1 MLCLSV
7 YVFECSMLDLNKK
20 LFSFNVL
27 NQSVLQIMTRHAAP
41 SALLFG
47 LSCAFVQLSYAENV
61 LVISN
66 PNTEAVDEAIAKEEQ
81 EQQEQI
87 NEALEDKQEVE
98 KEQVS
103 LDQVVYQF
111 QVDEVYQ
118 LQDSDIPA
126 PDQAMLNEI
135 NQIAA
140 QAQQD
145 AEQQERSVPS
155 ISQIQV
161 NQKSTTASEFQTTTS
176 QMETVNVDQLVTTLQ
191 QQQVTVPDFQEN
203 SADPSQAQAT
213 NIEPKKER
221 GFFARLFNR
230 DEDDSI
236 LEKLPKIKVEVRSA
250 EGKLDEKLEKNL
262 DAKLSTFTQE
272 AFEAFNVALPQIKE
286 MANVA
291 AQAVGYYEAEFK
303 FSKQDEET
311 LIVDVLQNEPVLVAE
326 QPVIEFSGD
335 GAEEPV
341 FQVVSVVPD
350 LNEGDIL
357 NHGDYENMRARID
370 NASDSR
376 GYFDGFWRMR
386 DVKVTLPE
394 NTADILMKYETGER
408 YKLNAVE
415 FRMSDPNEE
424 FPLRKEILQQL
435 VPFKEGDDYT
445 EWRSNLLSSNL
456 INSRY
461 FNYTLV
467 NVAKPDP
474 ITKPLELPP
483 DLAALHEAQQS
494 QVPTPPITD
503 GVEVR
508 SQHLVD
514 EGEFIGTEGNE
525 AQNSDVQS
533 GESINSKS
541 AGNENQAEQ
550 DEADGNENDS
560 KKQALAKSQSEADKR
575 AEETEKLKAQARETK
590 KVPVIVTLNA
600 DNPNSL
606 ETGIGYGTDTG
617 VRLRSQYRRAIVND
631 RGHSLDVNLQL
642 SENYQS
648 IDGRYNIPYKHP
660 LNDYFSV
667 VGGYE
672 REIKDKIG
680 QGVELNIESGVI
692 GAERTIK
699 KPMGQWQHNMSV
711 RYRLDSIE
719 ATGNVDP
726 ADMPDAFRVVSTD
739 PEQESL
745 LFGYEISRTDQNNY
759 VNPTKGFRQFY
770 RAEVGSESLLTET
783 DMAILNA
790 GWRFIYSL
798 GENADHQFVGRGD
811 LGYIVTDDF
820 DRVPYNLRYFAGG
833 DQSVRGYD
841 YESLSPEENGL
852 LLGGQTLA
860 VGSLEYNYQFREGWR
875 AAVFAD
881 AGNAYDEN
889 FSNETKYGV
898 GIGVRWASPVG
909 PIRVD
914 VAAGVSEDSVPIR
927 LHFFIG
933 PPL

>member
-1 MLCLSV
+1 MP
-7 YVFECSMLDLNKK
+7 DLNKK
-20 LFSFNVL
+20 LFSSNIL
-27 NQSVLQIMTRHAAP
+27 SHSIRHIIGAHVAP
-41 SALLFG
+41 TALILG
-47 LSCAFVQLSYAENV
+47 MSCAMSQIIFAENRM
-61 LVISN
+61 VISN
-66 PNTEAVDEAIAKEEQ
+66 PDTEAVDEAIAEEEQ
-81 EQQEQI
+81 EQQELI
-87 NEALEDKQEVE
+87 NDAIEDQQAAER
-98 KEQVS
+98 EQTS
-103 LDQVVYQF
+103 LDQAVNEF
-111 QVDEVYQ
+111 QADEVYQ

-126 PDQAMLNEI
+126 PDQAMLSEI

-140 QAQQD
+140 QAKQN
-145 AEQQERSVPS
+145 AELQEQSVPS
-155 ISQIQV
+155 VSQIQSS
-161 NQKSTTASEFQTTTS
+161 QDTASSAEFATSNISASQT
-176 QMETVNVDQLVTTLQ
+176 VDVDQLVTTLQ
-191 QQQVTVPDFQEN
+191 QQQVTVPDFQED
-203 SADPSQAQAT
+203 SSEPSQSSRNMAET
-213 NIEPKKER
+213 PKKER

-230 DEDDSI
+230 DEENPDI
-236 LEKLPKIKVEVRSA
+236 IEKLPKINVTVRGTEGELNDALQNNVE
-250 EGKLDEKLEKNL
+250 
-262 DAKLSTFTQE
+262 AKLSTFTQE
-272 AFEAFNVALPQIKE
+272 AFEEFNVALPQLKE
-286 MANVA
+286 MANTA

-311 LIVDVLQNEPVLVAE
+311 LVVEITQNDPVLVAE
-326 QPVIEFSGD
+326 QPDIEFT
-335 GAEEPV
+335 GAGADEPV

-350 LNEGDIL
+350 LNEGDVL
-357 NHGDYENMRARID
+357 NHADYENMRSRID
-370 NASDSR
+370 NAADSR
-376 GYFDGFWRMR
+376 GYFDSYWRMR

-408 YKLNAVE
+408 YQLDAVE
-415 FRMSDPNEE
+415 FRMSDPDEE
-424 FPLRKEILQQL
+424 FPLRREILEQL
-435 VPFKEGDDYT
+435 VPYEAGADFT
-445 EWRSNLLSSNL
+445 EWRTNLLSSNL

-474 ITKPLELPP
+474 INKPLELPP
-483 DLAALHEAQQS
+483 GLEALRAAQEAQN
-494 QVPTPPITD
+494 PTPPPTD
-503 GVEVR
+503 TAEVT
-508 SQHLVD
+508 SQNVVD
-514 EGEFIGTEGNE
+514 EGEFIGAT
-525 AQNSDVQS
+525 D
-533 GESINSKS
+533 
-541 AGNENQAEQ
+541 NENES
-550 DEADGNENDS
+550 E
-560 KKQALAKSQSEADKR
+560 ALAKSQSEAEKR
-575 AEETEKLKAQARETK
+575 AEGTEKLKTQARETK
-590 KVPVIVTLNA
+590 RVPVIVTLNA

-606 ETGIGYGTDTG
+606 ETGLGYGTDTG
-617 VRLRSQYRRAIVND
+617 VRLRTQYRRAIVND

-660 LNDYFSV
+660 LNDFFSV

-672 REIKDKIG
+672 REIKDDIG
-680 QGVELNIESGVI
+680 QGVELNIESAVV

-699 KPMGQWQHNMSV
+699 RPMGQWQHNMSV
-711 RYRLDSIE
+711 RYRLDRID

-726 ADMPDAFRVVSTD
+726 DDMPDAFRVVSTD

-798 GENADHQFVGRGD
+798 GDNADHQFVGRGD

-841 YESLSPEENGL
+841 YESLSPEEDGL
-852 LLGGQTLA
+852 LLGGQVLA
-860 VGSLEYNYQFREGWR
+860 VGSLEYNYQFRDGWR

-898 GIGVRWASPVG
+898 GVGVRWASPVG

>member
-1 MLCLSV
+1 MPN
-7 YVFECSMLDLNKK
+7 LNKK
-20 LFSFNVL
+20 LFSSNIL
-27 NQSVLQIMTRHAAP
+27 SHSIRHIIGAHVAP
-41 SALLFG
+41 TALILG
-47 LSCAFVQLSYAENV
+47 MSCAMSQIIFAENRM
-61 LVISN
+61 VISN
-66 PNTEAVDEAIAKEEQ
+66 PDTEAVDEAIAEEEQ
-81 EQQEQI
+81 EQQELI
-87 NEALEDKQEVE
+87 NDAIEDQQAAER
-98 KEQVS
+98 EQTS
-103 LDQVVYQF
+103 LDQAVNEF
-111 QVDEVYQ
+111 QADEVYQ

-140 QAQQD
+140 QAKQN
-145 AEQQERSVPS
+145 AELQEQSVPS
-155 ISQIQV
+155 VSQIQSS
-161 NQKSTTASEFQTTTS
+161 QDTASSAEFATSNISASQT
-176 QMETVNVDQLVTTLQ
+176 VDVDQLVTTLQ
-191 QQQVTVPDFQEN
+191 QQQVTVPDFQED
-203 SADPSQAQAT
+203 SSEPSQSSRNMAET
-213 NIEPKKER
+213 PKKER

-230 DEDDSI
+230 DEENPDI
-236 LEKLPKIKVEVRSA
+236 IEKLPKINVTVRGTEGELNDALQNNVE
-250 EGKLDEKLEKNL
+250 
-262 DAKLSTFTQE
+262 AKLSTFTQE
-272 AFEAFNVALPQIKE
+272 AFEEFNVALPQLKE
-286 MANVA
+286 MANTA

-311 LIVDVLQNEPVLVAE
+311 LVVEITQNDPVLVAE
-326 QPVIEFSGD
+326 QPDIEFT
-335 GAEEPV
+335 GAGADEPV

-350 LNEGDIL
+350 LNEGDVL
-357 NHGDYENMRARID
+357 NHADYENMRSRID
-370 NASDSR
+370 NAADSR
-376 GYFDGFWRMR
+376 GYFDSYWRMR

-408 YKLNAVE
+408 YQLDAVE
-415 FRMSDPNEE
+415 FRMSDPDEE
-424 FPLRKEILQQL
+424 FPLRREILEQL
-435 VPFKEGDDYT
+435 VPYEAGADFT
-445 EWRSNLLSSNL
+445 EWRTNLLSSNL

-474 ITKPLELPP
+474 INKPLELPP
-483 DLAALHEAQQS
+483 GLEALRAAQEAQN
-494 QVPTPPITD
+494 PTPPPTD
-503 GVEVR
+503 TAEVT
-508 SQHLVD
+508 SQNVVD
-514 EGEFIGTEGNE
+514 EGEFIGAT
-525 AQNSDVQS
+525 D
-533 GESINSKS
+533 
-541 AGNENQAEQ
+541 NENES
-550 DEADGNENDS
+550 E
-560 KKQALAKSQSEADKR
+560 ALAQSQSEAEKR
-575 AEETEKLKAQARETK
+575 AEGTDKLKTQARETK
-590 KVPVIVTLNA
+590 RVPVIVTLNA

-606 ETGIGYGTDTG
+606 ETGLGYGTDTG
-617 VRLRSQYRRAIVND
+617 VRLRTQYRRAIVND

-660 LNDYFSV
+660 LNDFFSV

-672 REIKDKIG
+672 REIKDEIG
-680 QGVELNIESGVI
+680 QGVELNIESAVV

-699 KPMGQWQHNMSV
+699 RPMGQWQHNMSV
-711 RYRLDSIE
+711 RYRLDRID

-726 ADMPDAFRVVSTD
+726 DDMPDAFRVVSTD

-798 GENADHQFVGRGD
+798 GDNADHQFVGRGD

-841 YESLSPEENGL
+841 YESLSPEEDGL
-852 LLGGQTLA
+852 LLGGQVLA
-860 VGSLEYNYQFREGWR
+860 VGSLEYNYQFRDGWR

-898 GIGVRWASPVG
+898 GVGVRWASPVG

>member
-1 MLCLSV
+1 MPN
-7 YVFECSMLDLNKK
+7 LNKK
-20 LFSFNVL
+20 LFSSNNL
-27 NQSVLQIMTRHAAP
+27 SHSIRHIIGAHVAP
-41 SALLFG
+41 TALILG
-47 LSCAFVQLSYAENV
+47 MSCAMSQIIFAENRM
-61 LVISN
+61 VISN
-66 PNTEAVDEAIAKEEQ
+66 PDTEAVDEAIAEEEQ
-81 EQQEQI
+81 EQQELI
-87 NEALEDKQEVE
+87 NDAIEDQQAAER
-98 KEQVS
+98 EQTS
-103 LDQVVYQF
+103 LDQAVNEF
-111 QVDEVYQ
+111 QADEVYQ

-126 PDQAMLNEI
+126 PDQAMLSEI

-140 QAQQD
+140 QAKQN
-145 AEQQERSVPS
+145 AELQEQSVPS
-155 ISQIQV
+155 VSQIQSS
-161 NQKSTTASEFQTTTS
+161 QDTASSAEFATSNISASQT
-176 QMETVNVDQLVTTLQ
+176 VDVDQLVTTLQ
-191 QQQVTVPDFQEN
+191 QQQVTVPDFQED
-203 SADPSQAQAT
+203 SSEPSQSSRNMAET
-213 NIEPKKER
+213 PKKER

-230 DEDDSI
+230 DEENPDI
-236 LEKLPKIKVEVRSA
+236 IEKLPKINVTVRGTEGELNDALQNNVE
-250 EGKLDEKLEKNL
+250 
-262 DAKLSTFTQE
+262 AKLSTFTQE
-272 AFEAFNVALPQIKE
+272 AFEEFNVALPQLKE
-286 MANVA
+286 MANTA

-311 LIVDVLQNEPVLVAE
+311 LVVEITQNDPVLVAE
-326 QPVIEFSGD
+326 QPDIEFT
-335 GAEEPV
+335 GAGADEPV

-350 LNEGDIL
+350 LNEGDVL
-357 NHGDYENMRARID
+357 NHADYENMRSRID
-370 NASDSR
+370 NAADSR
-376 GYFDGFWRMR
+376 GYFDSYWRMR

-408 YKLNAVE
+408 YQLDAVE
-415 FRMSDPNEE
+415 FRMSDPDEE
-424 FPLRKEILQQL
+424 FPLRREILEQL
-435 VPFKEGDDYT
+435 VPYEAGADFT
-445 EWRSNLLSSNL
+445 EWRTNLLSSNL

-474 ITKPLELPP
+474 INKPLELPP
-483 DLAALHEAQQS
+483 GLEALRAAQEAQN
-494 QVPTPPITD
+494 PTPPPTD
-503 GVEVR
+503 TAEVT
-508 SQHLVD
+508 SQNVVD
-514 EGEFIGTEGNE
+514 EGEFIGAT
-525 AQNSDVQS
+525 D
-533 GESINSKS
+533 
-541 AGNENQAEQ
+541 NENES
-550 DEADGNENDS
+550 E
-560 KKQALAKSQSEADKR
+560 ALAKSQSEAEKR
-575 AEETEKLKAQARETK
+575 AEGTEKLKTQARETK
-590 KVPVIVTLNA
+590 RVPVIVTLNA

-606 ETGIGYGTDTG
+606 ETGLGYGTDTG
-617 VRLRSQYRRAIVND
+617 VRLRTQYRRAIVND

-660 LNDYFSV
+660 LNDFFSV

-672 REIKDKIG
+672 REIKDDIG
-680 QGVELNIESGVI
+680 QGVELNIESAVV

-699 KPMGQWQHNMSV
+699 RPMGQWQHNMSV
-711 RYRLDSIE
+711 RYRLDRID

-726 ADMPDAFRVVSTD
+726 DDMPDAFRVVSTD

-770 RAEVGSESLLTET
+770 RAEVGLESLLTET

-798 GENADHQFVGRGD
+798 GDNADHQFVGRGD

-833 DQSVRGYD
+833 DQSLRGYD
-841 YESLSPEENGL
+841 YESLSPEEDGL
-852 LLGGQTLA
+852 LLGGQVVA
-860 VGSLEYNYQFREGWR
+860 VGSLEYNYQFRDGWR

-898 GIGVRWASPVG
+898 GVGVRWASPVG

>member
-1 MLCLSV
+1 MP
-7 YVFECSMLDLNKK
+7 DLNKK
-20 LFSFNVL
+20 LFTSNIL
-27 NQSVLQIMTRHAAP
+27 SHSIRHIIGAHVAP
-41 SALLFG
+41 TALILG
-47 LSCAFVQLSYAENV
+47 MSCVMSQLAFAESRM
-61 LVISN
+61 VISN
-66 PNTEAVDEAIAKEEQ
+66 PDTEAVDEAIAEEEQ
-81 EQQEQI
+81 EQLEQI
-87 NEALEDKQEVE
+87 NDAIEDQQAVDR
-98 KEQVS
+98 EQIS
-103 LDQVVYQF
+103 LDQAVNEF
-111 QVDEVYQ
+111 QADEVYQ

-135 NQIAA
+135 NQIAS
-140 QAQQD
+140 QAKQD
-145 AEQQERSVPS
+145 AELLEQSVPS
-155 ISQIQV
+155 IAQIQSS
-161 NQKSTTASEFQTTTS
+161 QDTAFSAEFATSDTVASQT
-176 QMETVNVDQLVTTLQ
+176 VDVDQLVTTLQ
-191 QQQVTVPDFQEN
+191 QQQITVPDFQED
-203 SADPSQAQAT
+203 SIDPSQSSMNTAGT
-213 NIEPKKER
+213 PKKER

-230 DEDDSI
+230 DEENPDI
-236 LEKLPKIKVEVRSA
+236 IEKLPKINVTVRSA
-250 EGKLDEKLEKNL
+250 QGELDDALQNNVE
-262 DAKLSTFTQE
+262 AKLSTFTQE
-272 AFEAFNVALPQIKE
+272 AFKEFNVALPQLKK
-286 MANVA
+286 MANTA

-303 FSKQDEET
+303 FSKQDEDT
-311 LIVDVLQNEPVLVAE
+311 LIVDVVQNEPVLVSE
-326 QPVIEFSGD
+326 QPVIEFT
-335 GAEEPV
+335 GAGADEPV

-350 LNEGDIL
+350 LNEGDVL
-357 NHGDYENMRARID
+357 NHADYENMRSRID
-370 NASDSR
+370 NAADSR
-376 GYFDGFWRMR
+376 GYFDSYWRMR

-408 YKLNAVE
+408 YQLDAVE
-415 FRMSDPNEE
+415 FRMSDPDED
-424 FPLRKEILQQL
+424 FPLRREILEQL
-435 VPFKEGDDYT
+435 VPYEAGADYT
-445 EWRSNLLSSNL
+445 EWRTNLLSSNL

-467 NVAKPDP
+467 NLVKPDP
-474 ITKPLELPP
+474 INKPLELPP
-483 DLAALHEAQQS
+483 DLEALRAAQEAQN
-494 QVPTPPITD
+494 PTPPPTD
-503 GVEVR
+503 TAEVT
-508 SQHLVD
+508 SQNVVD
-514 EGEFIGTEGNE
+514 EGEFNGATNIENE
-525 AQNSDVQS
+525 S
-533 GESINSKS
+533 
-541 AGNENQAEQ
+541 
-550 DEADGNENDS
+550 EA
-560 KKQALAKSQSEADKR
+560 LVKSQSEAEKR
-575 AEETEKLKAQARETK
+575 AEETEKLKTQARETK
-590 KVPVIVTLNA
+590 RVPVIVTLNA

-606 ETGIGYGTDTG
+606 ETGLGYGTDTG
-617 VRLRSQYRRAIVND
+617 VRLRTQYRRAIVND

-680 QGVELNIESGVI
+680 QGVELNIESAVI

-770 RAEVGSESLLTET
+770 RAGVGSESLLTET

-798 GENADHQFVGRGD
+798 GDNADHQFVGRGD

-841 YESLSPEENGL
+841 YESLSPEEDGL
-852 LLGGQTLA
+852 LLGGQVLA
-860 VGSLEYNYQFREGWR
+860 VGSLEYNYQFRDGWR

-898 GIGVRWASPVG
+898 GVGVRWASPVG